1 MLLVDMASHEILI
14 FAFEQLLTNLLT
26 DLQRSLRHNLTRLEA
41 DDNMLC
47 KDCTFPRTA
56 FSDVLKIV
64 MCLFGFRAASVRD
77 DESAVIG
84 FVGIGN
90 VLQCCKLIS
99 RDWKYLSG
107 CQS

>member
-41 DDNMLC
+41 DDNML
-47 KDCTFPRTA
+47 
-56 FSDVLKIV
+56 
-64 MCLFGFRAASVRD
+64 FGFRAASVRD